1 MNIAFY
7 NHTSVV
13 SGAEISLLLT
23 AANLPHSRAILF
35 APEGEL
41 TDRAEA
47 MGIRVVR
54 IPGYRA
60 RMSKNPL
67 RLAKDMIG
75 MLWAGHAFA
84 RSIKAHG
91 IDLIHANSL
100 RAGIMAALFIWL
112 HRKPLVWHV
121 RDNPPQ
127 GMFGRA
133 IGFVAR
139 QTTSALICISQAVK
153 EGFQGRRLD
162 DRLHL
167 IHNGVSLKEFDEA
180 ARKEH
185 RRRLREELDTPQD
198 AAVLAII
205 GQIAPWKRQEDAI
218 HALKHLRKSGH
229 QAILWI
235 VGEAK
240 FRQENKDYWD
250 FLHKLAEEFGL
261 QDAIRFTGFRE
272 DVMEICSAADLLLL
286 CSDHEPFGRVLIEAM
301 SQSIPVVGTNA
312 GGVPEIVVHDSC
324 GLLYPVGDVNALTLH
339 ANKLLQSPALRI
351 SMGRRAAARVREAFT
366 IQDTARK
373 VEALY
378 ETIVPGRRARSQS
391 QAPGAADSSGYALE
405 TGGGKEF
412 SR

>member
-1 MNIAFY
+1 MNVAFY

-23 AANLPHSRAILF
+23 AGHLEQAQAILF

-41 TDRAEA
+41 TERAET
-47 MGIRVVR
+47 MGIQVVK

-67 RLAKDMIG
+67 RLLKDMAG

-84 RSIKAHG
+84 RAVKAHR
-91 IDLIHANSL
+91 IDLVHANSL
-100 RAGIMAALFIWL
+100 RAGIMAALFGWL
-112 HRKPLVWHV
+112 HRKPIVWHV

-133 IGFVAR
+133 IGLAAR
-139 QTTSALICISQAVK
+139 RTAAALICISEAVRQ
-153 EGFQGRRLD
+153 GFSERGLD

-167 IHNGVSLKEFDEA
+167 IHNGVALKEFDDYA
-180 ARKEH
+180 KKAH
-185 RRRLREELDTPQD
+185 RLRIREELNTPQD
-198 AAVLAII
+198 APLLAII

-229 QAILWI
+229 QAQLWI

-240 FRQENKDYWD
+240 FRQENKDYLD
-250 FLHKLAEEFGL
+250 YLHKLVEEYEL
-261 QDAIRFTGFRE
+261 QPYVRFTGFRE
-272 DVMEICSAADLLLL
+272 DVMEICCAADLLLL
-286 CSDHEPFGRVLIEAM
+286 CSDQEPFGRVLIEAM

-324 GLLYPVGDVNALTLH
+324 GLLYPVADVSTLTLH
-339 ANKLLQSPALRI
+339 VNKLLQSPALRI
-351 SMGRRAAARVREAFT
+351 SMGRRAASRVREAFT

-378 ETIVPGRRARSQS
+378 EQIIPGLQ
-391 QAPGAADSSGYALE
+391 GKAAEGVYRLTSS
-405 TGGGKEF
+405 GGKEF

>member
-23 AANLPHSRAILF
+23 AAHLKDSHAILF

-41 TDRAEA
+41 TERAET
-47 MGIRVVR
+47 MGIQVVR

-60 RMSKNPL
+60 RLSKNPL
-67 RLAKDMIG
+67 RLFKDMIG

-84 RSIKAHG
+84 RALKAHR
-91 IDLIHANSL
+91 IDLVHANSL
-100 RAGIMAALFIWL
+100 RAGLMAALFVWL

-133 IGFVAR
+133 IGLVAR
-139 QTTSALICISQAVK
+139 RTTAALICISEAVK
-153 EGFQGRRLD
+153 QGFQGSRLA

-167 IHNGVSLKEFDEA
+167 IHNGVALKEFDEA
-180 ARKEH
+180 AKKEH
-185 RRRLREELDTPQD
+185 RRRIREELNTPQE
-198 AAVLAII
+198 APVLAII

-229 QAILWI
+229 QAQLWI

-250 FLHKLAEEFGL
+250 YLHKLADEFEL
-261 QDAIRFTGFRE
+261 APYIKFTGFRE

-286 CSDHEPFGRVLIEAM
+286 CSDQEPFGRVLIEAM

-339 ANKLLQSPALRI
+339 VNKLLQSPALRI
-351 SMGRRAAARVREAFT
+351 SMGRRAAARVRENFT

-378 ETIVPGRRARSQS
+378 EKIVPGRQGQTAGS
-391 QAPGAADSSGYALE
+391 AEAAYVLE